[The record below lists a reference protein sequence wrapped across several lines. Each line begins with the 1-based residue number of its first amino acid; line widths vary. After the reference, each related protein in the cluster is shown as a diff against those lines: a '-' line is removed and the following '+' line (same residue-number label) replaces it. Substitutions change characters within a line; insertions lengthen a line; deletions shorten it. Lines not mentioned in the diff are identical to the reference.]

1 MIILISSD
9 GKTITAL
16 DVPSDIQ
23 SELGRYLA
31 PGVVMVATC
40 GAESQHAMTVGVNPL
55 PAEAPRPA
63 LQLCED
69 DPKE

>member
-9 GKTITAL
+9 GSNITAL

-40 GAESQHAMTVGVNPL
+40 KAESQHAMTISVKVPGL
-55 PAEAPRPA
+55 R
-63 LQLCED
+63 LCED
-69 DPKE
+69 DKEQS

>member
-9 GKTITAL
+9 GGSITAL

-40 GAESQHAMTVGVNPL
+40 SAESQHAMTISVKVPGL
-55 PAEAPRPA
+55 RP
-63 LQLCED
+63 CED
-69 DPKE
+69 DKDTP

>member
-40 GAESQHAMTVGVNPL
+40 SAESQHAMTVGVNPV
-55 PAEAPRPA
+55 PAEAPRV